1 MNEEL
6 VISLKKTLA
15 DTFTFYLKAHNYH
28 WNVEGPDFFQYH
40 NLFETIYAEVYGAV
54 DVIAEEIRKLDSYT
68 PGSLERFKML
78 TTISED
84 AKIPTAMGM
93 AQNLLES
100 NSVVLDQIAQTYELA
115 EQAGAHGLSNLMAE
129 RQDAHKKHAWFLKSS
144 LKNR

>member
-15 DTFTFYLKAHNYH
+15 DTFTFYLKTHNYH
-28 WNVEGPDFFQYH
+28 WNVEGPDFFEYLT
-40 NLFETIYAEVYGAV
+40 LFEAIYVEVYGAV
-54 DVIAEEIRKLDSYT
+54 DLLAEEIRKLDSYT

-78 TTISED
+78 TTIPED

-100 NSVVLDQIAQTYELA
+100 NSIVLDQIAQTYDLA
-115 EQAGAHGLSNLMAE
+115 EQAGVHGLSNLLAE
-129 RQDAHKKHAWFLKSS
+129 RQDAHTKHAWFLRSS

>member
-1 MNEEL
+1 
-6 VISLKKTLA
+6 
-15 DTFTFYLKAHNYH
+15 
-28 WNVEGPDFFQYH
+28 
-40 NLFETIYAEVYGAV
+40 
-54 DVIAEEIRKLDSYT
+54 
-68 PGSLERFKML
+68 ML
-78 TTISED
+78 TTVSED

-115 EQAGAHGLSNLMAE
+115 EQAGAHGLSNLLAE

>member
-6 VISLKKTLA
+6 VTSLKKTLA
-15 DTFTFYLKAHNYH
+15 DTFAFYLKAHNYH

-40 NLFETIYAEVYGAV
+40 SMFETIYSEVYGVV
-54 DVIAEEIRKLDSYT
+54 DSLAEEVRKLDSYA

-78 TTISED
+78 TTIPED
-84 AKIPTAMGM
+84 GKIPTATGM

-100 NSVVLDQIAQTYELA
+100 NSIILDQIAQTYNLA
-115 EQAGAHGLSNLMAE
+115 EQAGLHGLSNLLAE
-129 RQDAHKKHAWFLKSS
+129 RQDAHKKHAWFLKAS

>member
-40 NLFETIYAEVYGAV
+40 NLFETIYAEVYGSI
-54 DVIAEEIRKLDSYT
+54 DIIAEEIRKLDSYT

-78 TTISED
+78 TTVSED

-93 AQNLLES
+93 AQNLLEA

-115 EQAGAHGLSNLMAE
+115 EQAGAHGLSNLLAE

>member
-6 VISLKKTLA
+6 VTSLKKTLA
-15 DTFTFYLKAHNYH
+15 DTFAFYLKAHNYH

-40 NLFETIYAEVYGAV
+40 NMFETIYSEVYGVV
-54 DVIAEEIRKLDSYT
+54 DTLAEEVRKLDSYA

-78 TTISED
+78 TTIPED
-84 AKIPTAMGM
+84 GKIPTATGM

-100 NSVVLDQIAQTYELA
+100 NSIILGQIAQTYNLA
-115 EQAGAHGLSNLMAE
+115 EQAGLHGLSNLLAE
-129 RQDAHKKHAWFLKSS
+129 RQDAHGKHAWFLKAS